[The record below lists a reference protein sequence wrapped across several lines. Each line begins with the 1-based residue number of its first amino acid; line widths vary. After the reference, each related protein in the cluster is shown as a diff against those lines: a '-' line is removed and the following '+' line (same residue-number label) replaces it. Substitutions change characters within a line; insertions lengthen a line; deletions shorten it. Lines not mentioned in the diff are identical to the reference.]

1 MKLPETIRAAFVI
14 ARRDFTAT
22 VFSKTFLFFLLGPLF
37 PLLLGVGM
45 VGIGAQVD
53 RNSKAPPVA
62 VISSPEDY
70 ELLVAARK
78 RLSPLGGAEPLVE
91 LRYVFPKGDIN
102 QQRDRLLSD
111 NDRPVFGVLD
121 GGLAAPH
128 LTGAVTRGGRP
139 ARQVPLFVEEARRI
153 KVQPNVEGAP
163 LRLTP
168 TTSTSGLEAF
178 TRSMTA
184 RVGQTLLFVLTILLA
199 GMLLSQLIE
208 EKSSKV
214 IEVLA
219 AAVPVDAIF
228 LGKLFA
234 MLGMSLVG
242 IAAWGLAGAFLIDV
256 IREGGLA
263 TLATPAVGWPAFL
276 ILVFVYF
283 SMSYL
288 LIGATFLGIGA
299 QASTVREV
307 QTLSMPVTMGQ
318 VVLFG
323 FAAIGVGRP
332 MSTEAIAAAVFPLSS
347 PFAMIARAA
356 EQPALWPHLVALTWQ
371 GLWVALILRMASGV
385 FRRSVLKSGRSRPPL
400 IKFWATSL
408 LAMLGLASKA
418 SR

>member
-22 VFSKTFLFFLLGPLF
+22 VLSKTFLFFLLGPLF
-37 PLLLGVGM
+37 PILLGMAM

-53 RNSKAPPVA
+53 RNAKAPPVA
-62 VISSPEDY
+62 VISSAEDFK
-70 ELLVAARK
+70 LLSAARQ
-78 RLSPLGGAEPLVE
+78 RLSPLADLAPLVE
-91 LRYVFPKGDIN
+91 LRHVAPEPDLAG
-102 QQRDRLLSD
+102 QRARLLSNEAD
-111 NDRPVFGVLD
+111 PVIAVLD
-121 GGLAAPH
+121 GGLAAPN
-128 LTGAVTRGGRP
+128 LTGAVTSRDRT
-139 ARQVPLFVEEARRI
+139 ARHVRLFVDEARRLE
-153 KVQPNVEGAP
+153 VENPVDAP
-163 LRLTP
+163 RLRLTP
-168 TTSTSGLEAF
+168 TVSTSGLQAF

-242 IAAWGLAGAFLIDV
+242 ITVWALAGAMVIDLL
-256 IREGGLA
+256 REGGLA
-263 TLATPAVGWPAFL
+263 SLATPAVGWTAFV
-276 ILVFVYF
+276 ILVLVYF

-307 QTLSMPVTMGQ
+307 QTLSMPVTMAQ

-323 FAAIGVGRP
+323 FASLGVGRP
-332 MSTEAIAAAVFPLSS
+332 MSTEAISAAVFPLSS

-356 EQPALWPHLVALTWQ
+356 EQPELWQHVLALLWQ
-371 GLWVALILRMASGV
+371 ALWVALILKFAAAV
-385 FRRSVLKSGRSRPPL
+385 FRRSVLKSGPSRRRWGRRNP
-400 IKFWATSL
+400 A
-408 LAMLGLASKA
+408 
-418 SR
+418 

>member
-22 VFSKTFLFFLLGPLF
+22 VLSKTFLFFLLGPMF
-37 PLLLGVGM
+37 PILLGMGM

-53 RNSKAPPVA
+53 RNAKPPPVA
-62 VISSPEDY
+62 VIGSSDDFQR
-70 ELLVAARK
+70 LSNARE
-78 RLSPLGGAEPLVE
+78 RLSPLATLEPLVE
-91 LRYVFPKGDIN
+91 LRHVEPQGELAA
-102 QQRDRLLSD
+102 QRSRLLSD
-111 NDRPVFGVLD
+111 DEKPVIAVMD

-128 LTGAVTRGGRP
+128 LTGAVTGDGRTV
-139 ARQVPLFVEEARRI
+139 RQVSLFIDEARRMT
-153 KVQPNVEGAP
+153 VEPPPQGP
-163 LRLTP
+163 RVRLTP
-168 TTSTSGLEAF
+168 TASTSGLQAF
-178 TRSMTA
+178 TRTLTA

-234 MLGMSLVG
+234 MLLMSLVG
-242 IAAWGLAGAFLIDV
+242 VAVWGAAAAFIIDFL
-256 IREGGLA
+256 REGGLA
-263 TLATPAVGWPAFL
+263 TLAAPAVGWPAFVALVL
-276 ILVFVYF
+276 IYF

-356 EQPALWPHLVALTWQ
+356 EQPALWPHLLALIWQ
-371 GLWVALILRMASGV
+371 GLWVALILKFAARI
-385 FRRSVLKSGRSRPPL
+385 FRRSVLKSGPSGRSWWRRRS
-400 IKFWATSL
+400 A
-408 LAMLGLASKA
+408 
-418 SR
+418 

>member
-1 MKLPETIRAAFVI
+1 VKLPETFRAAFVI

-37 PLLLGVGM
+37 PLLLGIGM
-45 VGIGAQVD
+45 VGIGVQVD
-53 RNSKAPPVA
+53 RNAKSPPVA

-70 ELLVAARK
+70 ELLIAARE
-78 RLSPLGGAEPLVE
+78 RLSPLTTAEPLVE
-91 LRYVFPKGDIN
+91 LRHEEPEPN
-102 QQRDRLLSD
+102 LAAQRDRLLSD
-111 NDRPVFGVLD
+111 NERPVFGVLD

-128 LTGAVTRGGRP
+128 LTGAVTRGGRT
-139 ARQVPLFVEEARRI
+139 ARQVELFIDEARRI
-153 KVQPNVEGAP
+153 EVVPNVSGPP
-163 LRLTP
+163 LQLTA

-242 IAAWGLAGAFLIDV
+242 IAVWGLAGAFLIDV

-263 TLATPAVGWPAFL
+263 TLATPALGWPAFL

-307 QTLSMPVTMGQ
+307 QTLSMPVTMLQ

-323 FAAIGVGRP
+323 FAAVGVGRP
-332 MSTEAIAAAVFPLSS
+332 MSTEAIAAAIFPLSS

-356 EQPALWPHLVALTWQ
+356 EQPAIWPHVLALIWQ
-371 GLWVALILRMASGV
+371 ALWVALILKMASAV
-385 FRRSVLKSGRSRPPL
+385 FRRSVLKSGKSRRR
-400 IKFWATSL
+400 WWQRRVA
-408 LAMLGLASKA
+408 
-418 SR
+418 